1 MTKKLEIYPEEI
13 FAPGE
18 ITIPAIPV
26 CQYNKTAKEEKKL
39 FSKEDFTNIYHDMV
53 VLRTFETIIN
63 ELKLHGEYDGV
74 KYNHP
79 GPAHLSMGQEAAAVG
94 QAYSLDVNDHTF
106 GSHRSHSEILA
117 KGLSSI
123 RKLDEAKLQEIM
135 ENFFGGATLKVVE
148 KHCKCNNVKDLAIHF
163 LIYGA
168 YAEIFARTTGFN
180 KGWGGSMH
188 CFFTP
193 FGIYPNNAIVGG
205 SGSVA
210 PGAALFKRVN
220 GKPGIVV
227 CNIGDASFACGPVW
241 EGLMFSAM
249 DQYRKLW
256 DDGKGTGMPILYN
269 CFNNQYGMGG
279 QTRGETMGYDFMA
292 RIGAGVNPEAMH
304 TERVNGYNPLAV
316 IDAVARKKEILLAG
330 KGPAM
335 LDVVTYRLGGH
346 SPSDASSYR
355 TKEELERF
363 FEADAV
369 GGRCAVNAE
378 CKGTFYKYLVDN
390 KMVDAATLDTTRQE
404 VQKLVKEMFVLAI
417 DPEISPYEEA
427 GSKYIETVTFSNQKV
442 EKFDDRAP
450 EMLQTLE
457 ENEQVK
463 RIKNKKR
470 FGIDENGK
478 PYSKMVA
485 YTFTDA
491 VFEAMAHRFS
501 IDPTMVAFG
510 EENRD
515 WGGAFAC
522 YRGLTELIPYKRL
535 FNSPIAEAAIV
546 GAAVGYALCGG
557 RAVAELM
564 YCDFLGRAGDEVF
577 NQLSKWQAMS
587 GGVLKMPVVLRISVG
602 FKYGAQHSQDWSA
615 LVNHIPGLKIVYP
628 VTPYDAKGLLN
639 SALAGTDPVIFLES
653 QKLYG
658 KGEMFH
664 KEGVPEG
671 YYEIP
676 IGEPDIKREG
686 KDITIITFGPALYV
700 ALDAAKEL
708 EANYGLSAEVID
720 LRSLNP
726 INYDK
731 LVASVKKTGKVV
743 LVNEA
748 VERGN
753 AMHNVAS
760 NLTQLVFDYLD
771 APAAVVGSHNWVSP
785 AAEHEKDYFPQ
796 PSWILDTIHER
807 IMPLKGYTPATNRTL
822 GDFERSSKLGL

>member
-1 MTKKLEIYPEEI
+1 MTKALEIYPEKL
-13 FAPGE
+13 FAADE
-18 ITIPAIPV
+18 ITFKPIAV
-26 CQYNKTAKEEKKL
+26 NAYNKTPQEEKKL
-39 FSKEDFTNIYHDMV
+39 FKKEDFVAIYHDMV
-53 VLRTFETIIN
+53 TLRTFETVIN
-63 ELKLHGEYDGV
+63 ELKLHGEYNGV

-117 KGLSSI
+117 KGLSAI
-123 RKLDEAKLQEIM
+123 RKLSDDQLMDIM
-135 ENFFGGATLKVVE
+135 KNFFGGATLKVVE
-148 KHCKCNNVKDLAIHF
+148 KCGCKDVKELARHF

-220 GKPGIVV
+220 GEKGIVV

-249 DQYRKLW
+249 DQYRELW
-256 DDGKGTGMPILYN
+256 DNGKGTGLPILFN

-279 QTRGETMGYDFMA
+279 QTNGETMGYKFMA
-292 RIGAGVNPEAMH
+292 RIGAGVNPEEMH
-304 TERVNGYNPLAV
+304 SERVNGYNPLAV
-316 IDAVARKKEILLAG
+316 IDAVARKKAILMEG

-363 FEADAV
+363 FDADAV
-369 GGRCAVNAE
+369 GGKCAVNAD
-378 CKGTFYKYLVDN
+378 CKGTFYQYLVNN
-390 KMVDAATLDTTRQE
+390 KLADAATLDKTREQ
-404 VQKLVKEMFVLAI
+404 VQGLVFDMFKLAI
-417 DPEISPYEEA
+417 DPAISPYETA
-427 GSKYIETVTFSNQKV
+427 DSKYIETVTFSNQKV
-442 EKFDDRAP
+442 EKFADREP
-450 EMLQTLE
+450 EVLQKLE
-457 ENEQVK
+457 DNEQYQ
-463 RIKNKKR
+463 RIQKKKR
-470 FGIDENGK
+470 YGIDENGK

-491 VFEAMAHRFS
+491 VFEAMAHRYL

-510 EENRD
+510 EENRA

-535 FNSPIAEAAIV
+535 FNSPIAEAGIV

-564 YCDFLGRAGDEVF
+564 YCDFLGRSGDEVF

-615 LVNHIPGLKIVYP
+615 LMNHIPGLKIVYP

-639 SALAGTDPVIFLES
+639 SALVGTDPVIFLES

-658 KGEMFH
+658 KGELFH

-676 IGEPDIKREG
+676 IGEPDVKKEG
-686 KDITIITFGPALYV
+686 KDITLITFGPALYV

-708 EANYGLSAEVID
+708 EEKYGLSAEVID

-726 INYDK
+726 LNYDK
-731 LVASVKKTGKVV
+731 LIASVKKTGKVV

-753 AMHNVAS
+753 AMHNIAA
-760 NLTQLVFDYLD
+760 NLTQFTFDYLD
-771 APAAVVGSHNWVSP
+771 APPAVVGSHNWVSP
-785 AAEHEKDYFPQ
+785 AAEHEKEYFPQ

-822 GDFERSSKLGL
+822 GELERGAKMGL

>member
-1 MTKKLEIYPEEI
+1 MTKKLEIYPEEL
-13 FAPGE
+13 FAPGK
-18 ITIPAIPV
+18 ITFADIPV
-26 CQYNKTAKEEKKL
+26 NAYKKNPAKEKKQ
-39 FSKEDFTNIYHDMV
+39 FSKDDFVTIYHDMV
-53 VLRTFETIIN
+53 TLRTFETVIN
-63 ELKLHGEYDGV
+63 ELKLHGEYNGV

-123 RKLDEAKLQEIM
+123 RKLSDKALMDIM

-148 KHCKCNNVKDLAIHF
+148 KCGCKDVKDLARHF

-205 SGSVA
+205 SGSIA

-256 DDGKGTGMPILYN
+256 DDGKGTGLPILFN
-269 CFNNQYGMGG
+269 CFDNQYGMGG
-279 QTRGETMGYDFMA
+279 QTNGETMGYNFMA
-292 RIGAGVNPEAMH
+292 RIGAGVNPEEMH
-304 TERVNGYNPLAV
+304 SERVDGYNPLAV
-316 IDAVARKKEILLAG
+316 IDAVARKKEILLKG

-369 GGRCAVNAE
+369 GGRCAVNAD
-378 CKGTFYKYLVDN
+378 CKGTFYKYLTEN
-390 KMVDAATLDTTRQE
+390 
-404 VQKLVKEMFVLAI
+404 KLVKAADLDAARKEVQALVFEMFKLAI
-417 DPEISPYEEA
+417 DPAISPYEEV

-442 EKFDDRAP
+442 EKFDDRKP
-450 EMLQTLE
+450 EMLQKLE
-457 ENEQVK
+457 DNEQYK
-463 RIKNKKR
+463 RIQGKKR
-470 FGIDENGK
+470 FGLDENGK
-478 PYSKMVA
+478 PYPKVTT

-535 FNSPIAEAAIV
+535 FNSPIAEAGIV

-564 YCDFLGRAGDEVF
+564 YCDFLGRSGDEVF
-577 NQLSKWQAMS
+577 NQLSKW
-587 GGVLKMPVVLRISVG
+587 
-602 FKYGAQHSQDWSA
+602 
-615 LVNHIPGLKIVYP
+615 
-628 VTPYDAKGLLN
+628 
-639 SALAGTDPVIFLES
+639 
-653 QKLYG
+653 
-658 KGEMFH
+658 
-664 KEGVPEG
+664 
-671 YYEIP
+671 
-676 IGEPDIKREG
+676 
-686 KDITIITFGPALYV
+686 
-700 ALDAAKEL
+700 
-708 EANYGLSAEVID
+708 
-720 LRSLNP
+720 
-726 INYDK
+726 
-731 LVASVKKTGKVV
+731 
-743 LVNEA
+743 
-748 VERGN
+748 
-753 AMHNVAS
+753 
-760 NLTQLVFDYLD
+760 
-771 APAAVVGSHNWVSP
+771 
-785 AAEHEKDYFPQ
+785 
-796 PSWILDTIHER
+796 
-807 IMPLKGYTPATNRTL
+807 
-822 GDFERSSKLGL
+822 

>member
-1 MTKKLEIYPEEI
+1 MTKCLEIYPEEL
-13 FAPGE
+13 FKKGE
-18 ITIPAIPV
+18 IDFTPIAVNAYAKTPA
-26 CQYNKTAKEEKKL
+26 EEKKL
-39 FSKEDFTNIYHDMV
+39 FKKEDFVNIYHDMV
-53 VLRTFETIIN
+53 TLRTFETIIN
-63 ELKLHGEYDGV
+63 ELKLHGEYMGV

-117 KGLSSI
+117 KGLSAI
-123 RKLDEAKLQEIM
+123 RKLDDDKLMDIM
-135 ENFFGGATLKVVE
+135 KNFFGGATLKVVE
-148 KHCKCNNVKDLAIHF
+148 KCGCKDVKDLAIHF

-210 PGAALFKRVN
+210 PGAALFKLVN
-220 GKPGIVV
+220 NKPGIVV

-249 DQYRKLW
+249 AQYRKLW
-256 DDGKGTGMPILYN
+256 DEGKGMPILFN

-279 QTRGETMGYDFMA
+279 QTNGETMGYEFMA
-292 RIGAGVNPEAMH
+292 RIGAGVNPEQMH

-316 IDAVARKKEILLAG
+316 IDAVARKKKVLLEG

-355 TKEELERF
+355 TKEELQRF
-363 FEADAV
+363 FDADAV
-369 GGRCAVNAE
+369 GGECAVGAE
-378 CKGTFYKYLVDN
+378 CKGTFYQYLVKN
-390 KMVDAATLDTTRQE
+390 KMADAAELDKTRQS
-404 VQKLVKEMFVLAI
+404 VQDLVFDMFKLAI
-417 DPEISPYEEA
+417 DKDVSPYETA
-427 GSKYIETVTFSNQKV
+427 DSKYIETVTFSNQKV
-442 EKFDDRAP
+442 EKFDDRKP
-450 EMLQTLE
+450 ELLQKLE
-457 ENEQVK
+457 DNEQVK
-463 RIKNKKR
+463 RIAGKKR

-485 YTFTDA
+485 YTYTDA

-535 FNSPIAEAAIV
+535 FNSPIAEAGIV

-564 YCDFLGRAGDEVF
+564 YCDFLGRSGDEVF

-615 LVNHIPGLKIVYP
+615 LCNHIPGLKIAYP
-628 VTPYDAKGLLN
+628 VTPYDAKGMLN
-639 SALAGTDPVIFLES
+639 AALAGTDPVIFLES

-671 YYEIP
+671 YYEIEL
-676 IGEPDIKREG
+676 GEPDVKKEG
-686 KDITIITFGPALYV
+686 KDITLITFGPALYV

-708 EANYGLSAEVID
+708 EEKYGMSAEVID
-720 LRSLNP
+720 LRCINP
-726 INYDK
+726 LNYDK
-731 LVASVKKTGKVV
+731 LIASVKKTGKCV

-753 AMHNVAS
+753 AMHNIAA
-760 NLTQLVFDYLD
+760 NLTQFCFDYLD
-771 APAAVVGSHNWVSP
+771 APMAIVGSHNWVSP
-785 AAEHEKDYFPQ
+785 AAEHEKEYFPQ

-807 IMPLKGYTPATNRTL
+807 IMPLKGYVPATNRTL
-822 GDFERSSKLGL
+822 GELQRGAKLGL

>member
-1 MTKKLEIYPEEI
+1 MTKCLEIYPEKL
-13 FAPGE
+13 FAPGKIE
-18 ITIPAIPV
+18 FKPIDVNA
-26 CQYNKTAKEEKKL
+26 YNKTIAQEKKL
-39 FSKEDFTNIYHDMV
+39 FTKEDFITIYHDMV
-53 VLRTFETIIN
+53 TLRTFETVIN
-63 ELKLHGEYDGV
+63 ELKLHGEYNGV
-74 KYNHP
+74 KYNHA

-117 KGLSSI
+117 KGLSAI
-123 RKLDEAKLQEIM
+123 RKLDDAKLQKIM
-135 ENFFGGATLKVVE
+135 EDFFGGATLKVVQ
-148 KHCKCNNVKDLAIHF
+148 KCNCKDVKDLARHF

-193 FGIYPNNAIVGG
+193 FGIFPNNAIVGG
-205 SGSVA
+205 SGSIA
-210 PGAALFKRVN
+210 PGAALYHRVN
-220 GKPGIVV
+220 KKPGIVV
-227 CNIGDASFACGPVW
+227 CNIGDASFGCGPVW

-256 DDGKGTGMPILYN
+256 DEEHRGGLPLLVN

-279 QTRGETMGYDFMA
+279 QTNGETMGYEFMA
-292 RIGAGVNPEAMH
+292 RIGAGVNPEEMH
-304 TERVNGYNPLAV
+304 AERVNGYNPLAV
-316 IDAVARKKEILLAG
+316 IDAVARKKAILMEG
-330 KGPAM
+330 KGPAL

-355 TKEELERF
+355 TKDELDRF
-363 FEADAV
+363 FAADAV
-369 GGRCAVNAE
+369 GGNCGVNCE
-378 CKGTFYKYLVDN
+378 CKGTYYQKLVDN
-390 KMVDAATLDTTRQE
+390 KLADAAELDAVRQE
-404 VQKLVKEMFVLAI
+404 VQALVFEMFKLAI
-417 DPEISPYEEA
+417 DPAISPYEEA

-442 EKFDDRAP
+442 EKFDDRKP
-450 EMLQTLE
+450 DMLQKME
-457 ENEQVK
+457 DNEQVK
-463 RIKNKKR
+463 RIAGKKR
-470 FGIDENGK
+470 FGLDENGK

-522 YRGLTELIPYKRL
+522 YRGLTELIPYHRL
-535 FNSPIAEAAIV
+535 FNSPISEAAIV
-546 GAAVGYALCGG
+546 GAAVGYALNGG

-615 LVNHIPGLKIVYP
+615 LCNHIPGLKIVYP

-639 SALAGTDPVIFLES
+639 SALVGTDPVIFLES

-658 KGEMFH
+658 KGEIFH

-676 IGEPDIKREG
+676 IGEPDIKKEG
-686 KDITIITFGPALYV
+686 KDITFITFGPALFV

-708 EANYGLSAEVID
+708 EAKYGMSAEVID

-731 LVASVKKTGKVV
+731 LIASVKKTGKCV
-743 LVNEA
+743 LINEA

-753 AMHNVAS
+753 AMHNIAN
-760 NLTQLVFDYLD
+760 NLTQLCFDYLD
-771 APAAVVGSHNWVSP
+771 APCAVLGSHNWVSP
-785 AAEHEKDYFPQ
+785 AAEHEKEYFPQ

-807 IMPLKGYTPATNRTL
+807 IMPLKGYTPTTNRTL
-822 GDFERSSKLGL
+822 GELERASKLGL

>member
-18 ITIPAIPV
+18 INIPAIPV
-26 CQYNKTAKEEKKL
+26 CQYNKSIKDEKKL
-39 FSKEDFTNIYHDMV
+39 YSKEDFTTIYHDMV

-94 QAYSLDVNDHTF
+94 QAYSLDINDHTF

-117 KGLSSI
+117 KGLSAI
-123 RKLDEAKLQEIM
+123 RKMDDAKLQSIM

-148 KHCKCNNVKDLAIHF
+148 AQCKCKDVKDLAVHF

-210 PGAALFKRVN
+210 PGAALFKLVN

-256 DDGKGTGMPILYN
+256 ADGKGMPILFN

-316 IDAVARKKEILLAG
+316 IDAVARKKEILLEG

-378 CKGTFYKYLVDN
+378 CKGTFYQKLVDN
-390 KMVDAATLDTTRQE
+390 KLVDAATLDETRQE
-404 VQKLVKEMFVLAI
+404 VQKLVKEMFCLAI
-417 DPEISPYEEA
+417 DPAISPYEEV
-427 GSKYIETVTFSNQKV
+427 GSKYIESVTFSNQKV
-442 EKFDDRAP
+442 EKFDDREP
-450 EMLQTLE
+450 EMLQPLA
-457 ENEQVK
+457 ENEQVQ
-463 RIKNKKR
+463 RISKKKR
-470 FGIDENGK
+470 FGIDENGT

-564 YCDFLGRAGDEVF
+564 YCDFLGRSGDEVF

-658 KGEMFH
+658 KGEVFH

-686 KDITIITFGPALYV
+686 KDITLITFGPALYV

-708 EANYGLSAEVID
+708 EEKYGLSAEVID

-726 INYDK
+726 LNYDK

-743 LVNEA
+743 LINEA

-753 AMHNVAS
+753 AMHNIAT
-760 NLTQLVFDYLD
+760 NLTQLTFDYLD
-771 APAAVVGSHNWVSP
+771 APAAIVGSHNWVSP
-785 AAEHEKDYFPQ
+785 AAEHEKEYFPQ

>member
-1 MTKKLEIYPEEI
+1 MTKALEIYPEEL
-13 FAPGE
+13 FAPGKIE
-18 ITIPAIPV
+18 FTPIDVNAYKKDP
-26 CQYNKTAKEEKKL
+26 KKEKKQY
-39 FSKEDFTNIYHDMV
+39 SEDDFLTIYHDMV
-53 VLRTFETIIN
+53 TLRTFETIIN
-63 ELKLHGEYDGV
+63 ELKLHGEYNGV

-94 QAYSLDVNDHTF
+94 QAYSLDINDHTF

-123 RKLDEAKLQEIM
+123 RKLSDDELMKIM
-135 ENFFGGATLKVVE
+135 KEFFGGATLKVVE
-148 KHCKCNNVKDLAIHF
+148 KCGCKDVKELARHF

-168 YAEIFARTTGFN
+168 YAEIFARVTGFN

-210 PGAALFKRVN
+210 PGAALFKLVN

-241 EGLMFSAM
+241 EGMMFSAM

-256 DDGKGTGMPILYN
+256 SEGKGMPILFN
-269 CFNNQYGMGG
+269 CFDNQYGMGG
-279 QTRGETMGYDFMA
+279 QTNGETMGYQFMA
-292 RIGAGVNPEAMH
+292 RIGAGVNPEQMH
-304 TERVNGYNPLAV
+304 TERVDGYNPLAV
-316 IDAVARKKEILLAG
+316 IEAVARKKAILLEG

-369 GGRCAVNAE
+369 GGRCAVNAD
-378 CKGTFYKYLVDN
+378 CKGTFYQYLTEN
-390 KMVDAATLDTTRQE
+390 KLAAADKLDTAREQ
-404 VQKLVKEMFVLAI
+404 VQQLVFDMFKLAI
-417 DPEISPYEEA
+417 DPAVSPYEEV

-442 EKFDDRAP
+442 EKFDDRQP
-450 EMLQTLE
+450 ELLQKLE
-457 ENEQVK
+457 DNEQYK
-463 RIKNKKR
+463 RIQKKKR
-470 FGIDENGK
+470 WGIDENGK

-491 VFEAMAHRFS
+491 VFEAMAHRYT

-535 FNSPIAEAAIV
+535 FNSPIAEAGIV

-564 YCDFLGRAGDEVF
+564 YCDFLGRSGDEVF

-602 FKYGAQHSQDWSA
+602 FKYGAQHSQDWSGI
-615 LVNHIPGLKIVYP
+615 VNHIPGLKIVYP

-639 SALAGTDPVIFLES
+639 TALAGTDPVIFLES

-658 KGEMFH
+658 KGETFH
-664 KEGVPEG
+664 EGGVPEG

-676 IGEPDIKREG
+676 FGEPDVKKEG
-686 KDITIITFGPALYV
+686 KDITFITFGPALYV

-708 EANYGLSAEVID
+708 KEKYGLDAEVID
-720 LRSLNP
+720 LRCLNP

-743 LVNEA
+743 LINEA

-753 AMHNVAS
+753 AMHNIAT
-760 NLTQLVFDYLD
+760 NLTQLAFDYLD
-771 APAAVVGSHNWVSP
+771 APPAIVGSHNWVSP
-785 AAEHEKDYFPQ
+785 AAEHEKEYFPQ

-807 IMPLKGYTPATNRTL
+807 IMPLPGYTPVTNRTL
-822 GDFERSSKLGL
+822 GDLERSAKMGL

>member
-1 MTKKLEIYPEEI
+1 MTKCLEIYPEKL
-13 FAPGE
+13 FAPGKIE
-18 ITIPAIPV
+18 FKPIDVNA
-26 CQYNKTAKEEKKL
+26 YNKTIAQEKKL
-39 FSKEDFTNIYHDMV
+39 FTKEDFITIYHDMV
-53 VLRTFETIIN
+53 TLRTFETVIN
-63 ELKLHGEYDGV
+63 ELKLHGEYNGV
-74 KYNHP
+74 KYNHA

-117 KGLSSI
+117 KGLSAI
-123 RKLDEAKLQEIM
+123 RKLDDAKLQKIM
-135 ENFFGGATLKVVE
+135 EDFFGGATLKVVQ
-148 KHCKCNNVKDLAIHF
+148 KCNCKDVKDLARHF

-193 FGIYPNNAIVGG
+193 FGIFPNNAIVGG
-205 SGSVA
+205 SGSIA
-210 PGAALFKRVN
+210 PGAALYHRVN
-220 GKPGIVV
+220 KKRGIVV
-227 CNIGDASFACGPVW
+227 CNIGDASFGCGPVW

-256 DDGKGTGMPILYN
+256 DEEHRGGLPLLVN

-279 QTRGETMGYDFMA
+279 QTNGETMGYEFMA
-292 RIGAGVNPEAMH
+292 RIGAGVNPEEMH
-304 TERVNGYNPLAV
+304 AERVNGYNPLAV
-316 IDAVARKKEILLAG
+316 IDAVARKKAILMEG
-330 KGPAM
+330 KGPAL

-355 TKEELERF
+355 TKDELDRF
-363 FEADAV
+363 FAADAV
-369 GGRCAVNAE
+369 GGNCGVNCE
-378 CKGTFYKYLVDN
+378 CKGTYYQKLVDN
-390 KMVDAATLDTTRQE
+390 KLADAAELDAVRQE
-404 VQKLVKEMFVLAI
+404 VQALVFEMFKLAI
-417 DPEISPYEEA
+417 DPAISPYEEA

-442 EKFDDRAP
+442 EKFDDRKP
-450 EMLQTLE
+450 DMLQKME
-457 ENEQVK
+457 DNEQVK
-463 RIKNKKR
+463 RIAGKKR
-470 FGIDENGK
+470 FGLDENGK

-522 YRGLTELIPYKRL
+522 YRGLTELIPYHRL
-535 FNSPIAEAAIV
+535 FNSPISEAAIV
-546 GAAVGYALCGG
+546 GAAVGYALNGG

-615 LVNHIPGLKIVYP
+615 LCNHIPGLKIVYP

-639 SALAGTDPVIFLES
+639 SALVGTDPVIFLES

-658 KGEMFH
+658 KGEIFH

-676 IGEPDIKREG
+676 IGEPDIKKEG
-686 KDITIITFGPALYV
+686 KDITFITFGPALFV

-708 EANYGLSAEVID
+708 EAKYGMSAEVID

-731 LVASVKKTGKVV
+731 LIASVKKTGKCV
-743 LVNEA
+743 LINEA

-753 AMHNVAS
+753 AMHNIAS
-760 NLTQLVFDYLD
+760 NLTQLCFDYLD
-771 APAAVVGSHNWVSP
+771 APCAVLGSHNWVSP
-785 AAEHEKDYFPQ
+785 AAEHEKEYFPQ

-807 IMPLKGYTPATNRTL
+807 IMPLKGYTPTTNRTL
-822 GDFERSSKLGL
+822 GELERASKLGL

>member
-1 MTKKLEIYPEEI
+1 MTKALEIYPEEL
-13 FAPGE
+13 FAPSKIE
-18 ITIPAIPV
+18 FTPIDVNVYKKDP
-26 CQYNKTAKEEKKL
+26 KKEKKQYT
-39 FSKEDFTNIYHDMV
+39 EDEFVTIYHDMV
-53 VLRTFETIIN
+53 TLRTFETIIN
-63 ELKLHGEYDGV
+63 ELKLHGEYNGV

-94 QAYSLDVNDHTF
+94 QAYSLDINDHTF

-123 RKLDEAKLQEIM
+123 RKLSDDELMKIM
-135 ENFFGGATLKVVE
+135 KEFFGGATLKVVE
-148 KHCKCNNVKDLAIHF
+148 KCGCKDVKELARHF

-168 YAEIFARTTGFN
+168 YAEIFARVTGFN

-210 PGAALFKRVN
+210 PGAALFKLVN

-241 EGLMFSAM
+241 EGIMFSAM

-256 DDGKGTGMPILYN
+256 GEGKGMPILFN
-269 CFNNQYGMGG
+269 CFDNQYGMGG
-279 QTRGETMGYDFMA
+279 QTNGETMGYHFMA
-292 RIGAGVNPEAMH
+292 RIGAGVNPEQRH
-304 TERVNGYNPLAV
+304 TERVDGYNPLAV
-316 IDAVARKKEILLAG
+316 IEAVARKKAILLEG

-369 GGRCAVNAE
+369 GGRCEVNAE

-390 KMVDAATLDTTRQE
+390 KLADAAKLDATRQQ
-404 VQKLVKEMFVLAI
+404 VQQLVFDMFKLAI
-417 DPEISPYEEA
+417 DPAVSPYEEV

-442 EKFDDRAP
+442 EKFDDRQP
-450 EMLQTLE
+450 ELLQKLE
-457 ENEQVK
+457 DNEQYK
-463 RIKNKKR
+463 RIQKKKR
-470 FGIDENGK
+470 WGLDENGK
-478 PYSKMVA
+478 AISKMVA

-491 VFEAMAHRFS
+491 VFEAMAHRYT

-535 FNSPIAEAAIV
+535 FNSPIAEAGIV

-564 YCDFLGRAGDEVF
+564 YCDFLGRSGDEVF

-602 FKYGAQHSQDWSA
+602 FKYGAQHSQDWSGI
-615 LVNHIPGLKIVYP
+615 VNHIPGLKIVYP

-639 SALAGTDPVIFLES
+639 TALVGTDPVIFLES

-658 KGEMFH
+658 KGETFH
-664 KEGVPEG
+664 EGGVPEG

-676 IGEPDIKREG
+676 FGEPDVKKEG
-686 KDITIITFGPALYV
+686 KDITFITFGPALYV

-708 EANYGLSAEVID
+708 KEKYGLDAEVID
-720 LRSLNP
+720 LRCLNP
-726 INYDK
+726 LNYDK

-748 VERGN
+748 VERDN
-753 AMHNVAS
+753 AMHNIAT
-760 NLTQLVFDYLD
+760 NLTQLAFDYLD
-771 APAAVVGSHNWVSP
+771 APPAIVGSHNWVSP
-785 AAEHEKDYFPQ
+785 AAEHEKEYFPQ

-807 IMPLKGYTPATNRTL
+807 IMPLPGYTPVTNRTL
-822 GDFERSSKLGL
+822 GDLERSSKMGL

>member
-1 MTKKLEIYPEEI
+1 MTKKLEIYPEKL
-13 FAPGE
+13 FAPGK
-18 ITIPAIPV
+18 IHFTDIPV
-26 CQYNKTAKEEKKL
+26 NAYKKDPVAEKKK
-39 FSKEDFTNIYHDMV
+39 FSKDDIIGIYHDMV
-53 VLRTFETIIN
+53 LLRTFETVIN
-63 ELKLHGEYDGV
+63 ELKLHGEYDGI

-117 KGLSSI
+117 KGLSAI
-123 RKLDEAKLQEIM
+123 RKLSDDALMDIM
-135 ENFFGGATLKVVE
+135 KNFFGGETLKVVE
-148 KHCKCNNVKDLAIHF
+148 KCNCKDVKDLAQHF
-163 LIYGA
+163 LVYGA

-180 KGWGGSMH
+180 RGWGGSMH

-220 GKPGIVV
+220 KEPGIVV

-241 EGLMFSAM
+241 EGIMFSAM

-256 DDGKGTGMPILYN
+256 DNGKGTGLPILFN

-279 QTRGETMGYDFMA
+279 QTNGETMGYEFMA
-292 RIGAGVNPEAMH
+292 RIGAGVNPEQMH
-304 TERVNGYNPLAV
+304 TERVDGYNPFAV
-316 IDAVARKKEILLAG
+316 IDAVARKKDILLKG

-355 TKEELERF
+355 TKEELDRF

-369 GGRCAVNAE
+369 GGKCAVNAE
-378 CKGTFYKYLVDN
+378 CKGTFYQYLVNN
-390 KMVDAATLDTTRQE
+390 KLADAKTLDATRKN
-404 VQKLVKEMFVLAI
+404 VQALVKDMFVMAI
-417 DPEISPYEEA
+417 DPAISPYEA
-427 GSKYIETVTFSNQKV
+427 VGSKYIETVTFSNKKV
-442 EKFDDRAP
+442 EKFADRKP
-450 EMLQTLE
+450 EMLQKLE
-457 ENEQVK
+457 DNEQYK
-463 RIKNKKR
+463 RIQGKKR
-470 FGIDENGK
+470 FGLDENGK

-522 YRGLTELIPYKRL
+522 YRGLTELIPYNRL
-535 FNSPIAEAAIV
+535 FNSPIAEAGIV
-546 GAAVGYALCGG
+546 GGAVGYALCGG

-564 YCDFLGRAGDEVF
+564 YCDFLGRSGDEVF

-615 LVNHIPGLKIVYP
+615 LCNHIPGLKIVYP

-639 SALAGTDPVIFLES
+639 TALVGTDPVIFLES

-658 KGEMFH
+658 KGELFH
-664 KEGVPEG
+664 QGGVPEG

-676 IGEPDIKREG
+676 FGEPDVKKEG
-686 KDITIITFGPALYV
+686 KDITLITFGPALYV

-708 EANYGLSAEVID
+708 EEKYGMSAEVID
-720 LRSLNP
+720 LRCLNP
-726 INYDK
+726 LNYDK

-753 AMHNVAS
+753 AMHNVAA
-760 NLTQLVFDYLD
+760 NLTQMAFDYLD
-771 APAAVVGSHNWVSP
+771 APAAIVGSHNWVSP
-785 AAEHEKDYFPQ
+785 AAEHEKEYFPQ
-796 PSWILDTIHER
+796 ASWILDTIHER
-807 IMPLKGYTPATNRTL
+807 IMPLKGYTPVTNRTIA
-822 GDFERSSKLGL
+822 EMARGLKAGL

>member
-1 MTKKLEIYPEEI
+1 MTKSLEIYPEEL
-13 FAPGE
+13 FAPSKIE
-18 ITIPAIPV
+18 FTPIDVNAYKKDP
-26 CQYNKTAKEEKKL
+26 KKEKKQY
-39 FSKEDFTNIYHDMV
+39 SEDDFVTIYHDMV
-53 VLRTFETIIN
+53 TLRTFETIIN
-63 ELKLHGEYDGV
+63 ELKLHGEYNGV

-94 QAYSLDVNDHTF
+94 QAYSLDINDHTF

-123 RKLDEAKLQEIM
+123 RKLSDDELMKIM
-135 ENFFGGATLKVVE
+135 KEFFGGATLKVVE
-148 KHCKCNNVKDLAIHF
+148 KCGCKDVKELARHF

-168 YAEIFARTTGFN
+168 YAEIFARVTGFN

-210 PGAALFKRVN
+210 PGAALFKLVN

-241 EGLMFSAM
+241 EGMMFSAM

-256 DDGKGTGMPILYN
+256 DEGKGMPILFN
-269 CFNNQYGMGG
+269 CFDNQYGMGG
-279 QTRGETMGYDFMA
+279 QTNGETMGYNFMA
-292 RIGAGVNPEAMH
+292 RIGAGVNPEQMH
-304 TERVNGYNPLAV
+304 TERVDGYNPLAV
-316 IDAVARKKEILLAG
+316 IEAVARKKAILLEG

-369 GGRCAVNAE
+369 GGRCAVNAD
-378 CKGTFYKYLVDN
+378 CKGTFYKYLTEN
-390 KMVDAATLDTTRQE
+390 KLADAAKLDAAREQ
-404 VQKLVKEMFVLAI
+404 VQQLVFDMFKLAI
-417 DPEISPYEEA
+417 DPAVSPYEEV

-442 EKFDDRAP
+442 EKFDDRQP
-450 EMLQTLE
+450 ELLQKLE
-457 ENEQVK
+457 DNEQYK
-463 RIKNKKR
+463 RIQKKKR
-470 FGIDENGK
+470 WGIDENGK

-491 VFEAMAHRFS
+491 VFEAMAHRYS

-535 FNSPIAEAAIV
+535 FNSPIAEAGIV

-564 YCDFLGRAGDEVF
+564 YCDFLGRSGDEVF

-602 FKYGAQHSQDWSA
+602 FKYGAQHSQDWSGI
-615 LVNHIPGLKIVYP
+615 VNHIPGLKIVYP

-639 SALAGTDPVIFLES
+639 TALAGTDPVIFLES

-658 KGEMFH
+658 KGETFH
-664 KEGVPEG
+664 EGGVPEG

-676 IGEPDIKREG
+676 FGEPDVKKEG
-686 KDITIITFGPALYV
+686 KDITFITFGPALYV

-708 EANYGLSAEVID
+708 KEKYGLDAEVID
-720 LRSLNP
+720 LRCLNP

-753 AMHNVAS
+753 AMHNIAT
-760 NLTQLVFDYLD
+760 NLTQLAFDYLD
-771 APAAVVGSHNWVSP
+771 APPAIVGSHNWVSP
-785 AAEHEKDYFPQ
+785 AAEHEKEYFPQ

-807 IMPLKGYTPATNRTL
+807 IMPLPGYTPVTNRTL
-822 GDFERSSKLGL
+822 GDLERSAKMGL